1 MTGDCALYDDGV
13 LRITTTADPFALVIA
28 GEIDE
33 STYPGLV
40 SALDKLADSPAEIH
54 VSLAEVSYCDLAGLR
69 AIVRITGADG
79 NGAVS
84 SGAVSSGAVSSGAV
98 TSGAGTSGAGGR
110 RVVLHGVSRQ
120 LKTVLEIVGWD
131 SIPGLAL
138 DQPHSVPP
146 RSAGESGSHG
156 RESVV

>member
-84 SGAVSSGAVSSGAV
+84 SGAV